1 MNATVRDTREYFDT
15 LDERFV
21 PDAARGVSATL
32 QYELSGASGGEWYV
46 RVRGG
51 RLIEITRGHAERPTL
66 TLRMDA
72 EKFVEMTNG
81 ELDGTLAYMVRDLR
95 VQGNVALAGRMKQF
109 LPPRVN
115 TTH

>member
-1 MNATVRDTREYFDT
+1 MTGMVRNTREYFDK

-21 PDAARGVSATL
+21 AEQARGVSAVL
-32 QYELSGASGGEWYV
+32 QYELSGDTGGQWYV
-46 RVRGG
+46 RLHGG
-51 RLIEITRGHAERPTL
+51 RLIEISQGTAPRPTL

-72 EKFVEMTNG
+72 QKFVDMTNG

-109 LPPRVN
+109 LPPRA
-115 TTH
+115 TH

>member
-1 MNATVRDTREYFDT
+1 MTGMVRDTREYFDT

-21 PDAARGVSATL
+21 AEQARGVSAIL
-32 QYELSGASGGEWYV
+32 QYELSGDTGGQWYV

-51 RLIEITRGHAERPTL
+51 QLIEISQGTAERPTL

-72 EKFVEMTNG
+72 QKFVEMNNG

-95 VQGNVALAGRMKQF
+95 VQGNVALAARMKQF
-109 LPPRVN
+109 LPPR

>member
-1 MNATVRDTREYFDT
+1 MTGMVRDTREYFDK

-21 PDAARGVSATL
+21 AEQARGVSAIL
-32 QYELSGASGGEWYV
+32 QYELSGDTGGQWYV
-46 RVRGG
+46 RVSGG
-51 RLIEITRGHAERPTL
+51 QLIEITQGTAARPTL

-72 EKFVEMTNG
+72 QKFVDMTNG

-95 VQGNVALAGRMKQF
+95 VQGKVALAGRMQQF
-109 LPPRVN
+109 LPPR

>member
-1 MNATVRDTREYFDT
+1 MTGMVRDTREYFDT

-21 PDAARGVSATL
+21 PHEARGVSATL
-32 QYELSGASGGEWYV
+32 QYELSGETGGQWFV

-51 RLIEITRGHAERPTL
+51 QLIEISQGMAERPTL

-72 EKFVEMTNG
+72 RKFVDMTNG

-109 LPPRVN
+109 LPPR